1 MLFDVSQISQ
11 IPASDAKRNILRAV
25 TVFEKKTGLDLK
37 SRRWYV
43 VASMSSEYSKA
54 FPEALAEVTS
64 ERDCSPCGY
73 RVEFDAALA
82 SEIWLVCDERCVMW
96 SWL

>member
-43 VASMSSEYSKA
+43 VAAMNDGLPPSWILGFIA
-54 FPEALAEVTS
+54 VLAASVFLEVLA
-64 ERDCSPCGY
+64 
-73 RVEFDAALA
+73 VEGVINLF
-82 SEIWLVCDERCVMW
+82 
-96 SWL
+96 